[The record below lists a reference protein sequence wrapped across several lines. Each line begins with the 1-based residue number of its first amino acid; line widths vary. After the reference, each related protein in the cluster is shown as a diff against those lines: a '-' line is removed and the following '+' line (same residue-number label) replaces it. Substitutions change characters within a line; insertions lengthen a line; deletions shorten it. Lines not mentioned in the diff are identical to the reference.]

1 MRLAAEHGD
10 FWVTTGLTTTGR
22 LGPVEGAAVVA
33 AQVRRLE
40 DACHQ
45 VGDASTLRKLVLT
58 GFALDPGLSSGRA
71 FHETVRRYEDVG
83 VTDFVVH
90 WPRRSEPFAA
100 EMALF
105 EEIFSS

>member
-1 MRLAAEHGD
+1 VERPLLLRERSPHLPGAYNSPGPAGHRRHRADGMRLAAEHGD

-45 VGDASTLRKLVLT
+45 VGRT
-58 GFALDPGLSSGRA
+58 
-71 FHETVRRYEDVG
+71 
-83 VTDFVVH
+83 
-90 WPRRSEPFAA
+90 PRRCA
-100 EMALF
+100 
-105 EEIFSS
+105 SSY